1 LELYPE
7 KALMN
12 KHLVNF
18 LKKGAKKMSHPNTTF
33 PMEYI
38 IIAVVVAFIGFQ
50 VYNTYKLWTEKK
62 VETKK
67 LFNKDK
73 KNVFVIYKN

>member
-1 LELYPE
+1 MELYPE

-50 VYNTYKLWTEKK
+50 VYNTYNSGLKK
-62 VETKK
+62 KSRNEET
-67 LFNKDK
+67 FQ
-73 KNVFVIYKN
+73 